1 METYALFK
9 HSHLLFAVISISLFV
24 FRATLKFRGSQ
35 LLETKVLKISPHIND
50 TLLLASGIT
59 LAVLAGFS
67 PMAQPWLAT
76 KIILLIVYIG
86 LGTVVIKKQLSGSAR
101 AAVFVAALV
110 CFAAIGS
117 SAVSKAGP
125 FGLF

>member
-1 METYALFK
+1 METYTLFK
-9 HSHLLFAVISISLFV
+9 HSHLLFAVISISLFI
-24 FRATLKFRGSQ
+24 FRAALKFRGSSM
-35 LLETKVLKISPHIND
+35 LEKKVLKISPHVND

-76 KIILLIVYIG
+76 KIVLLIVYIG
-86 LGTVVIKKQLSGSAR
+86 LGTIVIKREMSNSAR

-125 FGLF
+125 FGLY

>member
-1 METYALFK
+1 M
-9 HSHLLFAVISISLFV
+9 
-24 FRATLKFRGSQ
+24 
-35 LLETKVLKISPHIND
+35 LEKKVLKISPHVND

-76 KIILLIVYIG
+76 KIVLLIVYIG
-86 LGTVVIKKQLSGSAR
+86 LGTIVIKRAMSNSAR

-117 SAVSKAGP
+117 SAVTKAGP